1 MRWSPWPL
9 TSVAA
14 QFVLPAELPQFL
26 AELGR
31 APTGPLVS
39 PAVGPLTEADWHGR
53 RWLLKSQ
60 AHRGV
65 HLMADLTEAKAT
77 AAAGK
82 PARAKPLAVA
92 ESAAVFAAQY
102 IEPLLIDS
110 RKWDLGMYVLVT
122 SLDPL
127 VVHVYDNVLLRFCE
141 LPYPAV
147 LDASSKTQS
156 YVVVDYL
163 PPWEQPS
170 LRPLFAELPSST
182 SEGTNALAVLEQHM
196 RLQPER
202 TGLPAAAGML
212 RGRLRRACV
221 AVLAGNAG
229 HMREQTRVVTGAG
242 DRSVGGA
249 AGHAT

>member
-1 MRWSPWPL
+1 
-9 TSVAA
+9 
-14 QFVLPAELPQFL
+14 
-26 AELGR
+26 
-31 APTGPLVS
+31 
-39 PAVGPLTEADWHGR
+39 
-53 RWLLKSQ
+53 
-60 AHRGV
+60 
-65 HLMADLTEAKAT
+65 MADLTEAKAT

-102 IEPLLIDS
+102 IEPLLIDG

-170 LRPLFAELPSST
+170 LRPLFAERPSST

-242 DRSVGGA
+242 DRSVGGGALRGGGGGGGGEGGGARGRQGAGGEEGRAAEQSPEAARISA
-249 AGHAT
+249 AGLQGGFFEM